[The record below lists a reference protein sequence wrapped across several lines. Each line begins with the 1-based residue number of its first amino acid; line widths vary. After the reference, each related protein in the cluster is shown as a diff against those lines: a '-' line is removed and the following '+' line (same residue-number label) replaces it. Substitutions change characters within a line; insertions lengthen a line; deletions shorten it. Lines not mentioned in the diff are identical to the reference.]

1 MKVFTII
8 AAALLI
14 ANSTFGLMAS
24 VISRVMIY
32 NRAPELMSD
41 PMYAGIMLWGL
52 FGGVLAILVGV
63 LAIILAVR
71 ATAVPVPLKPSR

>member
-14 ANSTFGLMAS
+14 ANSTLGLLTS
-24 VISRVMIY
+24 LVSRVMIY
-32 NRAPELMSD
+32 NRAPELISD
-41 PMYAGIMLWGL
+41 PMYVGVMLWG
-52 FGGVLAILVGV
+52 FSGGVLAILVGV

-71 ATAVPVPLKPSR
+71 ASAVPAPLKPSQ